1 MPHPGASNYKKNW
14 NTCSI
19 FGIKDNDHE
28 LIFFFSCWVM
38 VWNIFGVMDS
48 FETQIKCPESGKYR
62 YIYKKK
68 GCTGPTLA
76 NVMGQRYAM

>member
-1 MPHPGASNYKKNW
+1 
-14 NTCSI
+14 
-19 FGIKDNDHE
+19 
-28 LIFFFSCWVM
+28 M

-48 FETQIKCPESGKYR
+48 FETQIKYPESGKYR